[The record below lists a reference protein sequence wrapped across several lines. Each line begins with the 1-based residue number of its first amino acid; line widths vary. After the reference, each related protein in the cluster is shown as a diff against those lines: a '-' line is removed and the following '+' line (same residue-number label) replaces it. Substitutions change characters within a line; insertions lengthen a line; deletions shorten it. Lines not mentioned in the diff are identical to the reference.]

1 MKVIVIFD
9 LAEISDPNSQEATDA
24 IEILSDELRVMD
36 TLGYDWYIDDAM
48 ED

>member
-1 MKVIVIFD
+1 MKVNVVFD

-24 IEILSDELRVMD
+24 IEILSDELRIMD
-36 TLGYDWYIDDAM
+36 NLGYDWYIDDAV

>member
-24 IEILSDELRVMD
+24 IELLSDELSIID
-36 TLGYDWYIDDAM
+36 SLGYDWYIDEVIGD
-48 ED
+48 